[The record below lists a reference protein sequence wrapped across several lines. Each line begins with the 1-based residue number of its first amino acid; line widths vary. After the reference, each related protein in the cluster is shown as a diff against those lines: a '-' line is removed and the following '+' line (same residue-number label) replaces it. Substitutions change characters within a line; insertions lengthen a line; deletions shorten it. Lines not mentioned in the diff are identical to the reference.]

1 MIRRLAIWLLVVA
14 SWRSG
19 LAQDSA
25 SDRGVVARAGNVFIT
40 EQEFLER
47 FELLPSFGRH
57 RASQVETAKLELL
70 YSMIAEK
77 LLAQQAVESGIG
89 KDTLVRIGIA
99 EARKLLARDELYRQE
114 IIQKIDVSSEE
125 AVRGEQRALRQVTI
139 RFIYFPREED
149 ARFLRSRLRHPADFD
164 NIQLDSS
171 YHAVRDTA
179 TVIFADAEE
188 AIEQAAYSLK
198 KGEVSPVV
206 GAGTGWY
213 ILSPTAI
220 TRNPYYASMT
230 PDVLRERVIT
240 MLRRRKERKRLDEY
254 LGDALRGKTG
264 YARPGPLRTL
274 AGAIEDVCRENGRD
288 SVVFLTPQRREAL
301 RGKVASALKDTIA
314 VAGEK
319 SWLLSDVVDR
329 LAAKGFSVP
338 QAGVKAIPARLN
350 TEMQILVQQ
359 ELLAQEGLRRGLD
372 TIPAVRR
379 KVEMWSQYFLAGGMK
394 DSVRRSVTVSEP
406 EVWAYRKSLDTGLA
420 VPCVKIRELRTATYA
435 EMQEALVS
443 LQHGSSWEQVVSR
456 WSNDP
461 EARKRSGLS
470 DFFPVT
476 GRPPVGSLAAKLKVG
491 ERYGPITVS
500 GGVLFFELAART
512 SPAAPGDTSGRAR
525 ADLAYDD
532 LRSLKERRAVTLT
545 LARSGKQLGF
555 EIYSDRLRM
564 LKVSPVPMM
573 TFRILGFGG
582 RMFEVPFVEPELDW
596 LDVDSPQGIILP

>member
-1 MIRRLAIWLLVVA
+1 
-14 SWRSG
+14 
-19 LAQDSA
+19 
-25 SDRGVVARAGNVFIT
+25 VFIT

-77 LLAQQAVESGIG
+77 LLAHQAVESGIG

-99 EARKLLARDELYRQE
+99 ETRKLLARDELYRRE
-114 IIQKIDVSSEE
+114 IIQRVDVSPEE

-139 RFIYFPREED
+139 RFIEFPREED
-149 ARFLRSRLRHPADFD
+149 ARFLRSHLRRPADFD

-179 TVIFADAEE
+179 TVIFGDAEE
-188 AIEQAAYSLK
+188 AIEEAAYSLK
-198 KGEVSPVV
+198 KGDVSPVV
-206 GAGTGWY
+206 GAGPGWY

-220 TRNPYYASMT
+220 TRNAYYASMT
-230 PDVLRERVIT
+230 PDVLRERVVT

-254 LGDALRGKTG
+254 LGDALKGKTG
-264 YARPGPLRTL
+264 YARPGPLRAL
-274 AGAIEDVCRENGRD
+274 AGAIREVCRENGRD
-288 SVVFLTPQRREAL
+288 SVVFLTPQRLEAV
-301 RGKVASALKDTIA
+301 RTKAASALKDTIA

-319 SWLLSDVVDR
+319 SWLLGEVVDR
-329 LAAKGFSVP
+329 LAAKGFGVP
-338 QAGVKAIPARLN
+338 HAGVKALPAQLN

-420 VPCVKIRELRTATYA
+420 VPRVKIRELRTASYA

-443 LQHGSSWEQVVSR
+443 LQHGSSWGQVVSR

-461 EARKRSGLS
+461 EARKRGGLS

-476 GRPPVGSLAAKLKVG
+476 GRPPVGALAGKMNVG
-491 ERYGPITVS
+491 ERYGPITVP
-500 GGVLFFELAART
+500 GGALYFELAAKT
-512 SPAAPGDTSGRAR
+512 APSPPGDTSGRAR
-525 ADLAYDD
+525 ADRAYDD
-532 LRSLKERRAVTLT
+532 LRSMKERRAVTLT
-545 LARSGKQLGF
+545 LARLGKQLGF
-555 EIYSDRLRM
+555 EVYSDRLRM
-564 LKVSPVPMM
+564 LTVSPTPMM

-596 LDVDSPQGIILP
+596 LNVDSPQDNILP